1 MTIAVLPTRVAAQIA
16 AGEVVERPAS
26 IVKELV
32 ENSIDANASR
42 ISVAI
47 EDGGTQSMTVSDD
60 GAGIPPDE
68 VKAAFERHATSK
80 LSKVED
86 LLDIATL
93 GFRGEALPSI
103 AAASRLTCVTKTADH
118 AAAVRYVV
126 EFGVAQR
133 PVQCAAVG
141 TSIRA
146 ENLFGYQPARLKFLR
161 TRPTE
166 AAHVQRTVARYA
178 FAHPEIRFS
187 YTSENNVVF
196 QTSGN
201 GKLLDV
207 VLELMGSET
216 TTQML
221 PMLHLQDDIA
231 VEGYTSNTSLHRSNR
246 NEIASSSTDVPSR
259 TATSR
264 GPSSRPTASPS
275 PRETPAGHRAHHD
288 AATAGDRLKAQQGR
302 QQRRNQRQPV
312 PAAGDGR
319 CVRPDAFDHAAQ
331 PGDAA
336 VEHHAV
342 TRRRREPPRGTAP
355 THVHRARSKHLHPRR
370 RTAGHLHHR
379 PARRPRAGHLRPHRP
394 ANR

>member
-1 MTIAVLPTRVAAQIA
+1 
-16 AGEVVERPAS
+16 
-26 IVKELV
+26 
-32 ENSIDANASR
+32 
-42 ISVAI
+42 
-47 EDGGTQSMTVSDD
+47 MTVSDD

-246 NEIASSSTDVPSR
+246 NEIALFVNRR
-259 TATSR
+259 TIQDRDLAWAVEQAYRQSLPQGDTR
-264 GPSSRPTASPS
+264 WSSRSSRCRHGRRPPQGPTG
-275 PRETPAGHRAHHD
+275 TPATPKST
-288 AATAGDRLKAQQGR
+288 AARTSSGR
-302 QQRRNQRQPV
+302 RSVRP
-312 PAAGDGR
+312 PR
-319 CVRPDAFDHAAQ
+319 CVRPC
-331 PGDAA
+331 
-336 VEHHAV
+336 
-342 TRRRREPPRGTAP
+342 
-355 THVHRARSKHLHPRR
+355 
-370 RTAGHLHHR
+370 R
-379 PARRPRAGHLRPHRP
+379 PARRRRR
-394 ANR
+394 